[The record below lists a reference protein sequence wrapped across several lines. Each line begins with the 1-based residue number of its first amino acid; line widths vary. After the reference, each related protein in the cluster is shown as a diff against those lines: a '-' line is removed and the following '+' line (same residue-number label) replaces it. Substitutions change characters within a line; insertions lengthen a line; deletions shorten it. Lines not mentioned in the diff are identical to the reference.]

1 MHVLYRKDGKLS
13 WYFTMLSKG
22 QKKGQIIIH
31 ISKLILFDHQID

>member
-22 QKKGQIIIH
+22 QKKRTNNNPYIKTNFI
-31 ISKLILFDHQID
+31 